1 MDVNRLSRQLT
12 KALRHDKNL
21 PMIGDAYVDLNILRN
36 RFRLEECAI
45 YNDFSNVQELI
56 RYIVNIDYKSRFGVI
71 CSDGKRKIG
80 NLVPQD
86 IVTYLRANQG
96 HSVNV
101 KISMDEIKEED
112 IKDSFLMIHGTNYEA
127 WGKIKT
133 EGLSKMGRDYIH
145 FAQGLPGQVKS
156 GMRKNSKVLIYIDVK
171 KVLNDKIPIY
181 KSSNGVLLCKGHNGI
196 LLPKYF
202 SKVVKL

>member
-12 KALRHDKNL
+12 RALRHDKNL

-80 NLVPQD
+80 HK
-86 IVTYLRANQG
+86 
-96 HSVNV
+96 HS
-101 KISMDEIKEED
+101 
-112 IKDSFLMIHGTNYEA
+112 
-127 WGKIKT
+127 
-133 EGLSKMGRDYIH
+133 
-145 FAQGLPGQVKS
+145 
-156 GMRKNSKVLIYIDVK
+156 
-171 KVLNDKIPIY
+171 
-181 KSSNGVLLCKGHNGI
+181 
-196 LLPKYF
+196 
-202 SKVVKL
+202 